1 MDAIEEVL
9 KVAKLANS
17 GSWGR
22 NEYCALV
29 ALDVE
34 NAFNT
39 ASWKKIVTAMDAF
52 GVGEFVK
59 EMVQTYLTDRTLTV
73 SGELRRDLA
82 VMAMAATKED
92 LQNLVDGALERVNEW
107 MRGAGLRLA
116 ARKTE
121 AVLLTGNRRPG
132 RVTFHLDGEEI
143 VPRESIRYLG
153 VRFDRNTTFG
163 SHVEGPLQRLGGW
176 QPLSAA

>member
-22 NEYCALV
+22 KEYCALV

-34 NAFNT
+34 N
-39 ASWKKIVTAMDAF
+39 SVS
-52 GVGEFVK
+52 EYVK

-163 SHVEGPLQRLGGW
+163 AHVEGPLQRLGGW
-176 QPLSAA
+176 QPFLAA

>member
-22 NEYCALV
+22 KKYCALV

-34 NAFNT
+34 N
-39 ASWKKIVTAMDAF
+39 SVS
-52 GVGEFVK
+52 EYVK

-163 SHVEGPLQRLGGW
+163 AHVEGPLQRLGGW

>member
-22 NEYCALV
+22 KEYCALV

-34 NAFNT
+34 N
-39 ASWKKIVTAMDAF
+39 SVS
-52 GVGEFVK
+52 EYVK

-163 SHVEGPLQRLGGW
+163 AHVEGPLQRLGGC
-176 QPLSAA
+176 QPLLVA

>member
-22 NEYCALV
+22 KKYCALV

-34 NAFNT
+34 N
-39 ASWKKIVTAMDAF
+39 SVS
-52 GVGEFVK
+52 EYVK

-163 SHVEGPLQRLGGW
+163 AHVEGPLQRLGGC
-176 QPLSAA
+176 QPLSVA

>member
-22 NEYCALV
+22 KKYCALV

-34 NAFNT
+34 N
-39 ASWKKIVTAMDAF
+39 SVS
-52 GVGEFVK
+52 EYVK

-163 SHVEGPLQRLGGW
+163 AHVEGPLQRLGGW
-176 QPLSAA
+176 QPFLAA